1 MKKKKFILP
10 VFLFIL
16 SLIFCGGIT
25 QYSTVSIKAATTTKK
40 QTGFVMKNGSWY
52 YYDKNGK
59 KATGWYQSV
68 AGNKYYFGKTG
79 AAKAGILTISG
90 KKYCFNS
97 KGKMLTG
104 WQTVNGKTYFFD
116 AKKGYMYTGWI
127 TTAAGNKYYF
137 WNDGAI
143 RAGFHKVNNVYYC
156 FSEKGKMYKNCFRKN
171 GNSTYYLQANGTM
184 AKGRLK
190 VKGSW
195 YSFNRNTGQLVT
207 SGWYK
212 ETDGSYYYAGSNGKL
227 VKGFYKP
234 DSYYRYF
241 RESDCKL
248 LTGWQTINGHKYY
261 FKKTNGIRYDDIILK
276 ASSGKRYY
284 FESDGKLS
292 CSKWFTKNGSH
303 YYSESNGV
311 LASGWL
317 TVSGKKYYMNPSTCE
332 RETGW
337 ISVDGEKYYLNS
349 STGVLATSQ
358 WIDDDNYVGENG
370 VLIPGYQNGVSFR
383 WPLSSGYSYISS
395 YFGYRESPGGIGST
409 NHKGIDIP
417 APTGTPIY
425 AAASGTIVAM
435 LSPSA
440 SGGAGYYTKIN
451 HNGKGLI
458 TEYMHQSKFNPK
470 LSVGDKVSKGDIIGY
485 VGSTGNSTGPHLHF
499 GVIVNGVNQDPL
511 NYVKKPS

>member
-25 QYSTVSIKAATTTKK
+25 QYSTVSVKAATTTKK

-79 AAKAGILTISG
+79 AATAGILTISG

-104 WQTVNGKTYFFD
+104 WQTVNRKTYFFD
-116 AKKGYMYTGWI
+116 VKKGYMYTGWI

-137 WNDGAI
+137 WNDGAV

-171 GNSTYYLQANGTM
+171 GNSTYYLQANVTM

-227 VKGFYKP
+227 VNGFYKP

-284 FESDGKLS
+284 FESNGKLS
-292 CSKWFTKNGSH
+292 CSKWFTKNGSY

-370 VLIPGYQNGVSFR
+370 ALIPGYQNGVSFR

-395 YFGYRESPGGIGST
+395 YFGYRQSPGGIGST

-451 HNGKGLI
+451 HNNKGLI

-499 GVIVNGVNQDPL
+499 GVMVNGVNQDPL

>member
-1 MKKKKFILP
+1 MKKKKLYLTA
-10 VFLFIL
+10 FLL
-16 SLIFCGGIT
+16 VLALALQGGIFSGFSVPV
-25 QYSTVSIKAATTTKK
+25 QAAATSKK
-40 QTGFVMKNGSWY
+40 QTGFVKKNGSWY

-59 KATGWYQSV
+59 KATGWYKSA

-90 KKYCFNS
+90 KKYCFN
-97 KGKMLTG
+97 
-104 WQTVNGKTYFFD
+104 
-116 AKKGYMYTGWI
+116 
-127 TTAAGNKYYF
+127 
-137 WNDGAI
+137 
-143 RAGFHKVNNVYYC
+143 
-156 FSEKGKMYKNCFRKN
+156 EKGKMYKNCFRKS

-195 YSFNRNTGQLVT
+195 YSFNRNTGQLVR

-212 ETDGSYYYAGSNGKL
+212 ETDGSYYYAASNGKL

-234 DSYYRYF
+234 
-241 RESDCKL
+241 
-248 LTGWQTINGHKYY
+248 GWQTINGHKYY

-276 ASSGKRYY
+276 SSSGKRYY
-284 FESDGKLS
+284 FESDGKLAS
-292 CSKWFTKNGSH
+292 SKWITKKSAH
-303 YYSESNGV
+303 YYAKSDGV

-317 TVSGKKYYMNPSTCE
+317 TVDGKKYYMNPSTCE
-332 RETGW
+332 GESGW
-337 ISVDGEKYYLNS
+337 VTVDGEKYYLNS
-349 STGVLATSQ
+349 STGALVTNQ
-358 WIDDDNYVGENG
+358 WIDDNHYVGEDG
-370 VLIPGYQNGVSFR
+370 SLIPDYQNGVSFR

-395 YFGYRESPGGIGST
+395 YFGNRESPGGVGST

-435 LSPSA
+435 LSPAA

-451 HNGKGLI
+451 HDGKGLI
-458 TEYMHQSKFNPK
+458 TEYMHQSKFNPN
-470 LSVGDKVSKGDIIGY
+470 LSAGDKVKKGDIIGY

-499 GVIVNGVNQDPL
+499 GVMVNGVNQNPL

>member
-1 MKKKKFILP
+1 
-10 VFLFIL
+10 
-16 SLIFCGGIT
+16 
-25 QYSTVSIKAATTTKK
+25 
-40 QTGFVMKNGSWY
+40 
-52 YYDKNGK
+52 
-59 KATGWYQSV
+59 
-68 AGNKYYFGKTG
+68 
-79 AAKAGILTISG
+79 
-90 KKYCFNS
+90 
-97 KGKMLTG
+97 
-104 WQTVNGKTYFFD
+104 
-116 AKKGYMYTGWI
+116 
-127 TTAAGNKYYF
+127 
-137 WNDGAI
+137 
-143 RAGFHKVNNVYYC
+143 
-156 FSEKGKMYKNCFRKN
+156 MYKNCFRKN

-227 VKGFYKP
+227 VNGFYKP

-395 YFGYRESPGGIGST
+395 YFGYRQSPGGIGST